1 MARRSIF
8 ASTLYRTVVAG
19 VSALAFVFL
28 VSVAA
33 THLHVGAEGDD
44 GCAVC
49 AAVVGKLEGPSSPAV
64 AVAPAGVAFLEQPP
78 QSAPRF
84 ERVILVVLPPSCGPP
99 LLA

>member
-1 MARRSIF
+1 MARRSKL
-8 ASTLYRTVVAG
+8 SSSLYRTIVAG

-33 THLHVGAEGDD
+33 THLHIGADGDD

-64 AVAPAGVAFLEQPP
+64 AVAPAGVAYLEQPL

-84 ERVILVVLPPSCGPP
+84 TRVVLVVLPPSCGPP
-99 LLA
+99 SIA

>member
-1 MARRSIF
+1 LTS
-8 ASTLYRTVVAG
+8 SLYRTIVAG
-19 VSALAFVFL
+19 VSAVAFVFL

-33 THLHVGAEGDD
+33 THLHIGADGDD

-64 AVAPAGVAFLEQPP
+64 AVAPAGIVYFEQPL

-99 LLA
+99 SIA

>member
-1 MARRSIF
+1 MARRSRLT
-8 ASTLYRTVVAG
+8 SSLYRTIVAG

-33 THLHVGAEGDD
+33 THLHLGAEGDD

-49 AAVVGKLEGPSSPAV
+49 AAVVGKLEGPSSPTV
-64 AVAPAGVAFLEQPP
+64 AVAPAGVVYLEQPP

-84 ERVILVVLPPSCGPP
+84 ERVVLVVLPPSCGPP
-99 LLA
+99 SFA